1 MNYRK
6 IGGTNIEVSE
16 IGIGVWSLVTNW
28 WGADTNKSE
37 DILKKAFELGIN
49 FYDTADMYGD
59 GKGETILAKVFSSKR
74 DKVIILT
81 KIGYNFY
88 DKKERLEQKFNINY
102 LNFAVRKSLERL
114 NTDYIDVLMLH
125 NPKMNIIRDQTIK
138 DFLLNLKKDG
148 IVRIIGIALGPTLGW
163 YEEGIEAIK
172 QGYESLEYIYN
183 IIEQKPGADFL
194 SYNIGHFVRVPH
206 ASDVLLEDKWPITH
220 DINLHRSLKDI
231 NWIKRA
237 VEESK
242 ELLAFAKTKNMK
254 LSQLAIKFVL
264 SHNNVTSVI
273 PNISSINELEEF
285 VKVIDYQNLSSEDL
299 DFLYN
304 YYEKHYKQLNIES
317 INETL
322 KYKSGT
328 SD

>member
-6 IGGTNIEVSE
+6 IGSTNIEVSE

-37 DILKKAFELGIN
+37 DILRRAFELGIN

-183 IIEQKPGADFL
+183 IIEQL
-194 SYNIGHFVRVPH
+194 
-206 ASDVLLEDKWPITH
+206 T
-220 DINLHRSLKDI
+220 
-231 NWIKRA
+231 
-237 VEESK
+237 
-242 ELLAFAKTKNMK
+242 
-254 LSQLAIKFVL
+254 
-264 SHNNVTSVI
+264 
-273 PNISSINELEEF
+273 
-285 VKVIDYQNLSSEDL
+285 
-299 DFLYN
+299 
-304 YYEKHYKQLNIES
+304 
-317 INETL
+317 
-322 KYKSGT
+322 
-328 SD
+328 

>member
-1 MNYRK
+1 
-6 IGGTNIEVSE
+6 
-16 IGIGVWSLVTNW
+16 
-28 WGADTNKSE
+28 
-37 DILKKAFELGIN
+37 
-49 FYDTADMYGD
+49 
-59 GKGETILAKVFSSKR
+59 
-74 DKVIILT
+74 
-81 KIGYNFY
+81 
-88 DKKERLEQKFNINY
+88 
-102 LNFAVRKSLERL
+102 LN
-114 NTDYIDVLMLH
+114 
-125 NPKMNIIRDQTIK
+125 
-138 DFLLNLKKDG
+138 
-148 IVRIIGIALGPTLGW
+148 
-163 YEEGIEAIK
+163 
-172 QGYESLEYIYN
+172 
-183 IIEQKPGADFL
+183 
-194 SYNIGHFVRVPH
+194 
-206 ASDVLLEDKWPITH
+206 
-220 DINLHRSLKDI
+220 NLHRSLKDI